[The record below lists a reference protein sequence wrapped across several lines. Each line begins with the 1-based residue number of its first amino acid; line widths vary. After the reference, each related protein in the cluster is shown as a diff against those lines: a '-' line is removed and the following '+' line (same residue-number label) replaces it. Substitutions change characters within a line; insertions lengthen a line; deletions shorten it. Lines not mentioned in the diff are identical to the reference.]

1 MLGAD
6 DCDDIWEKGKKL
18 GPNPNKTK
26 YTCEKTGAHFEHYDM
41 ARRLE
46 KLRNLREIDVD

>member
-1 MLGAD
+1 MLGQE
-6 DCDDIWEKGKKL
+6 DCDDVWANGKKL
-18 GPNPNKTK
+18 GPNPNKLK
-26 YTCEKTGAHFEHYDM
+26 YTCEKTGAHFEHYEM